1 MVMYP
6 EFQHNSLISRVAA
19 LHIVHWTTKSQILW
33 FSQLVSHSPSIM
45 ESLLGVLPPND
56 FPEMVFMKHII
67 CYLIREWVVI
77 VCILTSLQ
85 ELHLNAAMKVMDLR
99 EPPLQKDNPNPNLT
113 QWLNHI
119 RLSRS
124 AIESILELKSSSELV
139 LKAR

>member
-1 MVMYP
+1 M
-6 EFQHNSLISRVAA
+6 
-19 LHIVHWTTKSQILW
+19 
-33 FSQLVSHSPSIM
+33 
-45 ESLLGVLPPND
+45 
-56 FPEMVFMKHII
+56 
-67 CYLIREWVVI
+67 I
-77 VCILTSLQ
+77 VCIHTSLQ

>member
-1 MVMYP
+1 M
-6 EFQHNSLISRVAA
+6 
-19 LHIVHWTTKSQILW
+19 
-33 FSQLVSHSPSIM
+33 
-45 ESLLGVLPPND
+45 
-56 FPEMVFMKHII
+56 
-67 CYLIREWVVI
+67 
-77 VCILTSLQ
+77 CIHTSLQ

-124 AIESILELKSSSELV
+124 VIESILELKSSSELV